1 MNTVILAMDK
11 AQHRSIHR
19 YLYPGDGLE
28 AAAVL
33 VCNQGTGLERTRLIV
48 SHILSLPHEESLRT
62 ATSVTWPFEK
72 HLSPEVIAN
81 IDTNDQCILTIHS
94 HPGGCAQFSAID
106 DDNDDRLFG
115 CIQHWFSDQRPNG
128 SAIMVPDG
136 RVRARL
142 FTSSGNYYDVENVA
156 VIGDEIEIS
165 SYQERSEHT
174 LYEGKVAQTFGKGTL
189 SLLRSMAV
197 GVVGC
202 SGTGSILIEL
212 LARNCIGEVIL
223 VDDDIVEEKNLNRI
237 LNSTKLSA
245 EQALSKVHT
254 LKQAIHTMGLGTRVR
269 TVEGVTDRQ
278 EVLQTLVDCDVIFG
292 AVDSAYGRY
301 HLDCIASAYYIPY
314 FDVGVRLEVDAAGE
328 ILAAD
333 AVSHYVQ
340 PNGSDLLS
348 RNAYT
353 MDQVTAEN
361 YFRNN
366 REYYDRNRIAGYLA
380 AIDEDQPAV
389 LSINMQAAC
398 MAFNDFLARIHRYR
412 LDKNR
417 EFSTQ
422 RVRMVHGHY
431 ECEPDSME
439 PHPLFRNH
447 IGAGDASLLVRNNL
461 IDA

>member
-19 YLYPGDGLE
+19 HLYPGDDLE

-33 VCNQGTGLERTRLIV
+33 VCNRGTGLQRKRLIV
-48 SHILSLPHEESLRT
+48 SHVLSLPHEESLRT
-62 ATSVTWPFEK
+62 ATSVMWPFEK
-72 HLSPEVIAN
+72 HLSPEVIAK
-81 IDTNDQCILTIHS
+81 IDSSDQCIITIHS
-94 HPGGCAQFSAID
+94 HPDGCAQFSTID

-115 CIQHWFSDQRPNG
+115 CIQHWFSKQRPNG

-136 RVRARL
+136 RVRARI
-142 FTSSGNYYDVENVA
+142 FASSGNYCDVENVT
-156 VIGDEIEIS
+156 VIGDEIEIWNS
-165 SYQERSEHT
+165 RDRSEHT
-174 LYEGKVAQTFGKGTL
+174 QYERKVAQTFGKGTL
-189 SLLRSMAV
+189 NLLRSMVV

-202 SGTGSILIEL
+202 SGTGSILTEL
-212 LARNCIGEVIL
+212 LVRNCIGEVVL

-237 LNSTKLSA
+237 LNSTHLSA
-245 EQALSKVHT
+245 EKKLSKVHT
-254 LKQAIHTMGLGTRVR
+254 LKQAINAMGLGTRVR
-269 TVEGVTDRQ
+269 TIKGVTDRR
-278 EVLQTLVDCDVIFG
+278 EVLQALVDCDVIFG

-301 HLDCIASAYYIPY
+301 HLDCIASAYCIPY
-314 FDVGVRLEVDAAGE
+314 FDVGVRLEVDATGK
-328 ILAAD
+328 ILSAD

-340 PNGSDLLS
+340 PNGSNLLS

-353 MDQVTAEN
+353 MDQVAAEN

-366 REYYDRNRIAGYLA
+366 REHYDRNRIAGYLA
-380 AIDEDQPAV
+380 AVDEDQPAV
-389 LSINMQAAC
+389 LSVNMQAAC

-412 LDKNR
+412 LDNNR

-431 ECEPDSME
+431 EYEPDSME
-439 PHPLFRNH
+439 PHPLFMNH